1 MKTATSPFRNL
12 KITTVLMRAIFARD
26 RRALEISR
34 GVARIVIDS
43 ASPKAASLPTK
54 PSQRSKYYLCAI
66 EYVLFFVC
74 FCFLNVLFEKK
85 V

>member
-1 MKTATSPFRNL
+1 MAPISFVKTATSPFRTL

-26 RRALEISR
+26 RPALEISR
-34 GVARIVIDS
+34 DVARIVIDS

-54 PSQRSKYYLCAI
+54 PSQSSKYCRYAI

-74 FCFLNVLFEKK
+74 FLFF
-85 V
+85 